1 MNIKVGQNYY
11 KKGTKQRFRI
21 IDKDFGGRYYLISF
35 PNLRIAYHDYLHI
48 RVTEQE
54 IEAKYT
60 FIKGVVK

>member
-21 IDKDFGGRYYLISF
+21 IDKDLGGNYYLVSF
-35 PNLRIAYHDYLHI
+35 PNLRRAYLDYLQI

-54 IEAKYT
+54 IEDKYT
-60 FIKGVVK
+60 FIKDG

>member
-21 IDKDFGGRYYLISF
+21 IDRDLGGRYYLISF
-35 PNLRIAYHDYLHI
+35 PNLRRAYLDYLQI

-54 IEAKYT
+54 IEEKYQL
-60 FIKGVVK
+60 I